1 MSGRRARQ
9 LVLALIVVSASTGIA
24 GCAAESGADDAR
36 VDRVLEDFAGMT
48 LSDFETAVLEDGAV
62 SQSEY
67 DEAFASWRNCA
78 EGRGLTVTSE
88 RDEFGMY
95 RLATTRP
102 RDQATDDRL
111 EQDRMISDECARG
124 TLMVIDAV
132 YRDQTLNPKSRDW
145 NDGVVDCLREQGLVE
160 ADYTREKLLSG
171 SPPLSEQALASACLE
186 NPFGVTGTQ

>member
-1 MSGRRARQ
+1 M
-9 LVLALIVVSASTGIA
+9 LALMLIGASIGVA
-24 GCAAESGADDAR
+24 GCAAENGGDEGR
-36 VDRVLEDFAGMT
+36 VDRVLKDFAGMT

-88 RDEFGMY
+88 RDEFGIY

-124 TLMVIDAV
+124 TFTVIDAV
-132 YRDQTLNPKSRDW
+132 YRDQTLNPQSRDW
-145 NDGVVDCLREQGLVE
+145 NDGVVACLVDEGLVE
-160 ADYTREKLLSG
+160 PEYTRENLLSG

-186 NPFGVTGTQ
+186 NPFGVTGAQ